1 MSKNFK
7 DSEITEELAKYVW
20 KGSQSFANGIY
31 VPTSEGEEGHP
42 CGWDFISFEDME
54 CSDDV
59 ECMPIE
65 AYSISNGYGSEIYQ
79 GMTLLEILQECHGRV
94 AFEKDQID
102 W

>member
-1 MSKNFK
+1 MIDREYMEQVYIGAK
-7 DSEITEELAKYVW
+7 EI
-20 KGSQSFANGIY
+20 FCNGIY
-31 VPTSEGEEGHP
+31 VKSEGHP